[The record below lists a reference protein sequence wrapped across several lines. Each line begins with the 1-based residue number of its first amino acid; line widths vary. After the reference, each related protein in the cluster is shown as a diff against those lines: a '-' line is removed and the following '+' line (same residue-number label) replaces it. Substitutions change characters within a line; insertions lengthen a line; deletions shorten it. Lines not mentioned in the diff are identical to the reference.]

1 MTQDSR
7 RSTGGSGERRSPLRN
22 DPTVRAAVRF
32 ALVVAALGVVVL
44 VVASLWASGC
54 DSSTAPGAA
63 CGTPQRITL
72 ALAAPAVFF
81 AGAIRAFA
89 HTYQRYRDRQ
99 PWWGWQGAGWFLLML
114 CFAILFMAG
123 VPIAGPGVL
132 G

>member
-1 MTQDSR
+1 MAQNSR
-7 RSTGGSGERRSPLRN
+7 QSPEGTGERRSPLRN
-22 DPTVRAAVRF
+22 DPTVRVAVRF
-32 ALVVAALGVVVL
+32 ALLVTALGVAVL
-44 VVASLWASGC
+44 IVASLWASGC
-54 DSSTAPGAA
+54 DNSSDPGAA
-63 CGTPQRITL
+63 CGAPPRIAL

-89 HTYQRYRDRQ
+89 RTYQRYRDRQ